1 MNLPLVSV
9 GTLCYNSGKHV
20 IKTLESVKN
29 QSYKNIEHIII
40 DDASADDSVQVLEDW
55 IKKNSYQCRFIKRIK
70 NQGYHEG
77 LNQLIRESAGEFIGF
92 VYDDSWHVQKLEKE
106 VNLLQHA
113 DHDVGFSYSDAVV
126 YDDKGNIIFKSFLER
141 YWPDKSPLPPGNIF
155 GHLLQHYFFL
165 SQSCLFRKKVFET
178 TGFHAKKKYLS
189 DDWHMQLTIAKEY
202 KCLLLNEVLCTY
214 YFRENSVGRQSQ
226 HEKNNHKLIASD
238 MMMIRS
244 FYFNKDNSKD
254 EKILIIGAV
263 RNRFTSL
270 VADRYCSWFFNMK
283 YAFSLYVTAFY
294 VKDLIIF
301 MDTFFNAGGR
311 FEKFLNKK
319 MGL

>member
-29 QSYKNIEHIII
+29 QTYKNIEHIII
-40 DDASADDSVQVLEDW
+40 DDASTDDSVLLLDDW
-55 IKKNSYQCRFIKRIK
+55 IEKNNYKCRFIKKTK
-70 NQGYHEG
+70 NQGYHAG
-77 LNQLIRESAGEFIGF
+77 LDQLIHESTGEFIGF
-92 VYDDSWHVQKLEKE
+92 LYDDEWHMLKLEKE
-106 VNLLQHA
+106 LGLLKDA
-113 DHDVGFSYSDAVV
+113 DPSVGFIYSDARVI
-126 YDDKGNIIFKSFLER
+126 DDNDHIVFNSFLER
-141 YWPDKSPLPPGNIF
+141 YWPHKTALPQGNIF

-189 DDWHMQLTIAKEY
+189 DDWHMQLTIAKDH
-202 KCLLLNEVLCTY
+202 KCLLMNEVLCTY
-214 YFRENSVGRQSQ
+214 YFRKDSVGRQSQ
-226 HEKNNHKLIASD
+226 EEKNNHKLIASD

-244 FYFNKDNSKD
+244 FYFNKDISKE

-263 RNRFTSL
+263 RNRFRSL
-270 VADRYCSWFFNMK
+270 IADRHCSWFFKVRYSFMLF
-283 YAFSLYVTAFY
+283 ATAFY
-294 VKDLIIF
+294 GKDLIIF
-301 MDTFFNAGGR
+301 MDTIFNAGGK

-319 MGL
+319 FGW